1 MSKIRNFLSKFKKN
15 KVDKTSLEY
24 EDQDLTGE
32 VQIESDDSE
41 HTSEIQ
47 VQTAQMDEDNE
58 YDFDLGQ
65 KLTFKDKIEAVGNKI
80 KDSFAKIN
88 FKRFKV
94 ISAKEIG
101 EKSGLNKVDF
111 SKFQNKVSKID
122 ISKFYNQIFASE
134 YRTPINKTFLF
145 STLLI
150 VTYLIGS
157 SISRLIT
164 PSNGNKIKNSVANL
178 KLDYSKELS
187 KQMVTSVKMAKL
199 FKTESIQVND
209 GKEIKPIK
217 EVEIICKEA
226 TRNSSL
232 PIKLINT
239 IVLQDT
245 VKSIASV
252 QVRNSE
258 LQNVREGDKIE
269 SMAEVGKIDRLGLI
283 IKNLKDGSCEKIASN
298 DYEPPSR
305 NSTVTVLSPT
315 QSKKFIQNKK
325 ISGIKNDGNSFTIQ
339 KSFLEE
345 KMSDIANVI
354 TQARGIQITN
364 PDGTLSFKIVDI
376 DPGGVFAY
384 LGIQNNDVITNI
396 NGNKINDLN
405 EVMSLFSKITTID
418 QLKLT
423 VTRGGSEVPLEYK
436 FK

>member
-101 EKSGLNKVDF
+101 EKSGLNKIDL
-111 SKFQNKVSKID
+111 SRFQNKVSKID

-187 KQMVTSVKMAKL
+187 KQMATSIKMAKL
-199 FKTESIQVND
+199 FKTESIQVD
-209 GKEIKPIK
+209 DSKEIKPIK

-298 DYEPPSR
+298 DYEPPRR
-305 NSTVTVLSPT
+305 NSNVTVLSPS

-405 EVMSLFSKITTID
+405 EVMGLFSKITTID